1 MRVLLLGEYSNVHW
15 TLAEG
20 LRRLG
25 HEVCVLSNGDYWKN
39 YESDVLIPRREGKWG
54 AVEYLWQVVKRLPA
68 LRGYDVVQLINP
80 CFLEL
85 KVERCAMVYRYLRR
99 HNTKVF
105 LGAFGND
112 FYWAHACTQ
121 TATFRYSEFCQFGKR
136 SDNTFTRQ
144 IETDWIGTAKERVNR
159 EMAASCNGIIAGLY
173 EYYVAYRPYFP
184 EKLTFIPFPI
194 NPNTIQ
200 PKEQH
205 AQEGVNFFI
214 GIQRHRSVIKGTDIM
229 LRALQRVVQANPRRC
244 TMCVAESVPFSEYQD
259 LMNCSDVL
267 LDQLYSYTPAMNAL
281 LAMAK
286 GLVVVGGGEPENYEI
301 LGETELRPIVNV
313 LPSEQDVYEKL
324 TDLVLHPE
332 RIPELS
338 RQSVEYVRRHH
349 DYVKV
354 ARQYVD
360 FWLSH

>member
-39 YESDVLIPRREGKWG
+39 YESDVLIPRREGAWG
-54 AVEYLWQVVKRLPA
+54 ALEYLWQVVRHLPA

-99 HNTKVF
+99 HNAKVF
-105 LGAFGND
+105 LGAFGDD

-121 TATFRYSEFCQFGKR
+121 AATFRYSEFCQFGKR
-136 SDNTFTRQ
+136 SDNTYTRQ

-173 EYYVAYRPYFP
+173 EYYAAYRPYFS

-229 LRALQRVVQANPRRC
+229 LRALRRVVEANPCLC
-244 TMCVAESVPFSEYQD
+244 TMRVAESVPFAEYQD
-259 LMNCSDVL
+259 MMNRSDVL

-286 GLVVVGGGEPENYEI
+286 GIVVVGGGEPENYEI
-301 LGETELRPIVNV
+301 LGEAELRPIVNV
-313 LPSEQDVYEKL
+313 LPNEQDVYEKL
-324 TDLVLHPE
+324 TDLVQHPE

>member
-1 MRVLLLGEYSNVHW
+1 
-15 TLAEG
+15 
-20 LRRLG
+20 
-25 HEVCVLSNGDYWKN
+25 
-39 YESDVLIPRREGKWG
+39 
-54 AVEYLWQVVKRLPA
+54 
-68 LRGYDVVQLINP
+68 
-80 CFLEL
+80 
-85 KVERCAMVYRYLRR
+85 
-99 HNTKVF
+99 
-105 LGAFGND
+105 
-112 FYWAHACTQ
+112 
-121 TATFRYSEFCQFGKR
+121 
-136 SDNTFTRQ
+136 
-144 IETDWIGTAKERVNR
+144 
-159 EMAASCNGIIAGLY
+159 MAANCDGIIAGLY
-173 EYYVAYRPYFP
+173 EYYAAYRPYFS

-244 TMCVAESVPFSEYQD
+244 TMRVAESVPFAEYQD
-259 LMNCSDVL
+259 LMNRSDAL

-324 TDLVLHPE
+324 TDLVQHPE